1 MRDRFANLPAPARL
15 LLFAALLGVVGAA
28 AVGVGAATRSNTP
41 APRASNDGMA
51 MSETMTP
58 SSHEQANGLSTSA
71 GGFTFEPA
79 QTSFALGSSSFR
91 FRIADSN
98 GNARHDFTREGGV
111 QLHLIVVRRDLVG
124 YVHVHPVLQAD
135 GSWLVRLNFTKPGVY
150 RAFADFE
157 RSGEK
162 IVLGADIFVVGQMK
176 PEPLPAVESTTTVD
190 GYDVELSAP
199 QLHAG
204 KTADLE
210 FTVKRHGVPVP
221 SFQNYVGMRGH
232 LVALH
237 TGDLSY
243 THIHPLAATAPGHIG
258 FRSELQSGG
267 TYRLFLQFKHGGSVH
282 TAPFTVNVER

>member
-1 MRDRFANLPAPARL
+1 MRDRFVNLPAPARL
-15 LLFAALLGVVGAA
+15 VLFAALLAVVGAA
-28 AVGVGAATRSNTP
+28 AVGVGAATRSDTP
-41 APRASNDGMA
+41 APQASSDRMA
-51 MSETMTP
+51 MSETMTS

-71 GGFTFEPA
+71 AGFTFEPA
-79 QTSFALGSSSFR
+79 RTSFALGSSSFR
-91 FRIADSN
+91 FRIADAN

-162 IVLGADIFVVGQMK
+162 TVLGADLFVGGQMK
-176 PEPLPAVESTTTVD
+176 PEPLPAVENTTTVD
-190 GYDVELSAP
+190 GYEVELAAP

-204 KTADLE
+204 KAADLE
-210 FTVKRHGVPVP
+210 FTVTRNGTRVP
-221 SFQNYVGMRGH
+221 SFESYVGMRGH

-237 TGDLSY
+237 SGDLSY
-243 THIHPLAATAPGHIG
+243 THVHPLAANAPGQIG
-258 FRSELQSGG
+258 FRSELQRPGA
-267 TYRLFLQFKHGGSVH
+267 YRVFLQFKHGGSVH
-282 TAPFTVNVER
+282 TAPFTVDVER